1 MKDLFI
7 DDLRKKYPVFSYD
20 SFEIKQDHN
29 GLELRFKYSIND
41 EESFEHSVCFKGLSE
56 PIDTKIIEPFAF
68 HIGLAE
74 MFSYWK
80 LTASPRIHIQAGMLS
95 EGQIKWWKTLLLEG
109 MGEYF
114 YKNKIDFTQPD
125 FVTIVADGKEYS
137 GTKPSRI
144 KNSDVLVPLGGGKDS
159 IVTLELFLRENV
171 SVKPL
176 IVYPTTPASMKIV
189 EQLNLSDTITV
200 DRVIDPQLIKLS
212 KNGNYLNGHVPY
224 SASLAFIFLLASTIQ
239 KIPYIAVSNERS
251 SEEGNVE
258 YHNKMI
264 NHQYSK
270 SFAFETSFQDY
281 INTWLKSE
289 THFFSFLRPLSELQI
304 GKLFS
309 SMESY
314 FPIFKS
320 CNRNQQQDSWCGA
333 CPKCVSVAL
342 SISPWTGSEKIEEIM
357 GTNPLANPSNDDL
370 IANMTDP
377 KQVKP
382 FECIVDTFEAEICLE
397 FISNGQTPRVVSFL
411 KEWGNDSNIPNSFLE
426 ILKKS
431 YDNS

>member
-1 MKDLFI
+1 MSI

-20 SFEIKQDHN
+20 SFEIKQEHN
-29 GLELRFKYSIND
+29 SVDLYFKYSIND
-41 EESFEHSVCFKGLSE
+41 EQSFEHVVCFKGLSE
-56 PIDTKIIEPFAF
+56 QIDIKILEPFAF

-80 LTASPRIHIQAGMLS
+80 LTASSKIHVKAGMLS
-95 EGQIKWWKTLLLEG
+95 KDQIEWWKSLLMEG

-114 YKNKIDFTQPD
+114 YKNQIDFTQPD

-137 GTKPSRI
+137 VTKLP
-144 KNSDVLVPLGGGKDS
+144 KTENSDVLVPLGGGKDS

-176 IVYPTTPASMKIV
+176 IVYPTTPSSMKIV
-189 EQLNLSDTITV
+189 EQSHLDDTITV
-200 DRVIDPQLIKLS
+200 DRVIDPELIKLS
-212 KNGNYLNGHVPY
+212 KSDDYLNGHVPY
-224 SASLAFIFLLASTIQ
+224 SASLAFIFLFASTVQ

-251 SEEGNVE
+251 SDEGNVE
-258 YHNKMI
+258 YHNKII

-270 SFAFETSFQDY
+270 TLAFETAFQDY
-281 INTWLKSE
+281 INTWLKSDI
-289 THFFSFLRPLSELQI
+289 HFFSFLRPLSELQI

-309 SMESY
+309 SMKSY

-320 CNRNQQQDSWCGA
+320 CNRNQQQDSWCGT

-342 SISPWTGSEKIEEIM
+342 SISPWTGPEKIKEIM
-357 GTNPLANPSNDDL
+357 GTNPLTDPSNADL

-382 FECIVDTFEAEICLE
+382 FECIVDTSEAQICLE
-397 FISNGQTPRVVSFL
+397 FINKGQTASVVSFL
-411 KEWGNDSNIPNSFLE
+411 KEWGNDSNIPSPFLK